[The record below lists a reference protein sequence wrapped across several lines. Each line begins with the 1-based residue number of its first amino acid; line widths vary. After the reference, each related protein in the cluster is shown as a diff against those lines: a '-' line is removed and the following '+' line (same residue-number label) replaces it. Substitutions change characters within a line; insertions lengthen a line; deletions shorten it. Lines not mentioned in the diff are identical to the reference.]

1 MKVAVVGYGKM
12 GREVA
17 AVLRDRRPR
26 AGHDPARAPSFPAG
40 CPVGID
46 FTQPDAVLANAR
58 RGLEAGARY
67 VIGTTGWDA
76 QLAELRR
83 LVEETK
89 GGVVHAANFSLGVN
103 LFYKVVRDAA
113 RLFARFPDYDPY
125 ILEKHHRQKKD
136 APSGTARALATI
148 LEAAPGP
155 RQKADHR
162 ASRARCADDRF
173 HVAAVRAGGIVGE
186 HTVGFDSG
194 GDEVLLE
201 HRARTRRGFALGSV
215 LAAEWIVKR
224 PASTRSRRSW
234 TTSPV
239 PRPAPS
245 RSQVE
250 GFGAGARRASAS
262 ERPAASNPNGPG
274 RLL

>member
-17 AVLRDRRPR
+17 AVLRDRNHEPVISLR
-26 AGHDPARAPSFPAG
+26 GTDFPTG

-46 FTQPDAVLANAR
+46 FTQPDAVLGNAQTA
-58 RGLEAGARY
+58 LQAGARY

-76 QLAELRR
+76 QMDALRR
-83 LVEETK
+83 LVDEAQ

-113 RLFARFPDYDPY
+113 RLFAQFPDYDPY
-125 ILEKHHRQKKD
+125 VLERHHRQKKD
-136 APSGTARALATI
+136 APSGTAKALARI
-148 LEAAPGP
+148 LESAGGP
-155 RQKADHR
+155 RAHAATSLQGALP
-162 ASRARCADDRF
+162 DDRF

-201 HRARTRRGFALGSV
+201 HRARTRRGFALGAV
-215 LAAEWIVKR
+215 MAAEWIAGRKGLHTFEEV
-224 PASTRSRRSW
+224 
-234 TTSPV
+234 
-239 PRPAPS
+239 
-245 RSQVE
+245 VE
-250 GFGAGARRASAS
+250 DLARRA
-262 ERPAASNPNGPG
+262 
-274 RLL
+274 

>member
-1 MKVAVVGYGKM
+1 MRVAVVGYGKM

-17 AVLRDRRPR
+17 DVLRDRKHEPVVSARG
-26 AGHDPARAPSFPAG
+26 AGFPAG

-46 FTQPDAVLANAR
+46 FTEPDAVLANTRAA
-58 RGLEAGARY
+58 LAAGARY

-76 QLAELRR
+76 QADELTR
-83 LVEETK
+83 LVAESK
-89 GGVVHAANFSLGVN
+89 SGVVHAANFSLGVN

-125 ILEKHHRQKKD
+125 VVEKHHRQKKD
-136 APSGTARALATI
+136 APSGTARALAQI
-148 LEAAPGP
+148 LEGAPGP
-155 RQKADHR
+155 RRQAVT
-162 ASRARCADDRF
+162 AFEGAIPAGRF

-215 LAAEWIVKR
+215 LAAEWITGRTGLHTFEEV
-224 PASTRSRRSW
+224 
-234 TTSPV
+234 V
-239 PRPAPS
+239 DDL
-245 RSQVE
+245 
-250 GFGAGARRASAS
+250 AGSSSAV
-262 ERPAASNPNGPG
+262 
-274 RLL
+274 